1 MTQTKDSVLAGL
13 LFGVIMGLL
22 LLFFYDMQYA
32 VYGALISGMSF
43 GLGIWFFLT
52 SKNIKKQ
59 TELKLQEG
67 EEVLYADR
75 VNHIYKGEALGGML
89 YLLKD
94 RLQFKAHHFNVQN
107 QTVAVAMSEI
117 KEIEFFNT
125 LGLIPNGLKIV
136 MPDGE
141 TVRFVVNK
149 RKEWKDQIDHAIQKH
164 NSEK

>member
-1 MTQTKDSVLAGL
+1 MTKTKDSVLAGL

-32 VYGALISGMSF
+32 VYGALIAGVSF
-43 GLGIWFFLT
+43 GLGVWFFLT

-107 QTVAVAMSEI
+107 QTVAIALSEI
-117 KEIEFFNT
+117 RQIDFYNT
-125 LGLIPNGLKIV
+125 LGIIPNGLKIY
-136 MPDGE
+136 MSEGE
-141 TVRFVVNK
+141 TARFVVNK
-149 RKEWKDQIDHAIQKH
+149 RKEWKAQI
-164 NSEK
+164 EKARDGQE